1 LLTAEAEKLNSM
13 NLLMFMAPISV
24 VALVPATMVLEPGA
38 MDKAVQLASEN
49 FGFVLLLLL
58 NSLTA
63 YFVNLTNF
71 LVTKH
76 TSALTLQVCRRS
88 SHMHHRAFYSTSTC
102 KQPTRTETAGRSSA
116 LLQLPIA
123 VSFTC

>member
-1 LLTAEAEKLNSM
+1 MDGSRSAWGTQGILLTAEAEKLNSM

-24 VALVPATMVLEPGA
+24 VALVPATVVLEPGA
-38 MDKAVQLASEN
+38 MDKAVQLATEN

-71 LVTKH
+71 LVTKQ
-76 TSALTLQVCRRS
+76 TSALTLQVCRS
-88 SHMHHRAFYSTSTC
+88 LVVKHV
-102 KQPTRTETAGRSSA
+102 P
-116 LLQLPIA
+116 
-123 VSFTC
+123 